1 MCFILGPP
9 PDDAD
14 FAPEQGGWR
23 RLREMG
29 PRTLMV
35 IGSLAG
41 VPLSALFA
49 YGWSR
54 IPGTALT
61 FSFDVMSLGRWGP
74 VLLPLLLI
82 LTMAVFFGVLIFVH
96 ELIHALACPGF
107 GLTSA
112 TFLGV
117 WPSKILAY
125 ASHNGPI
132 SFGRGIFVGMAPFL
146 VLSVA
151 PLLVAFA
158 GGPHWQLLTVTSVMN
173 SMVCGGD
180 VVICLMFS
188 SQIPHDAMLR
198 NKGWDTWWRPNP
210 HPR

>member
-1 MCFILGPP
+1 MRFILGPP
-9 PDDAD
+9 PDDKD
-14 FAPEQGGWR
+14 FVPEQGDWR

-49 YGWSR
+49 YAWSR
-54 IPGTALT
+54 IPGTALHT
-61 FSFDVMSLGRWGP
+61 SFDVMSLGRWGP
-74 VLLPLLLI
+74 LLLPLLVI
-82 LTMAVFFGVLIFVH
+82 LAMAVFFGVLIVVH

-117 WPSKILAY
+117 WPGKILAY
-125 ASHNGPI
+125 ASHNGPL
-132 SFGRGIFVGMAPFL
+132 SFYRGIFVGMAPFL

-158 GGPHWQLLTVTSVMN
+158 GGPRWQLLTLTSVIN

-188 SQIPHDAMLR
+188 TQIPHDAIMR
-198 NKGWDTWWRPNP
+198 NKGWDTWWQPSP